1 MRLTCLQQHLNK
13 ALSVVV
19 RAVPAKSTLPVAL
32 NVLLATEEGRL
43 RLAGTN
49 LDLAIT
55 TWVTG
60 NVEAEGA
67 ISVPARIL
75 SGFVSSLDPD
85 RLELTL
91 NQRTRTLT
99 IHSGGSE
106 ANIKGVDAEEFPPI
120 PRAGGNVT
128 VSVDPATLRE
138 GIEQVAFAAATDD
151 SRPVL
156 AGVLASFDGDSLTLA
171 AADGFRLAVRRL
183 DLRSAVA
190 ERLDIIVPR
199 QAMVEM
205 ARLLA
210 DESEPAELSVSPN
223 RSQLLVHT
231 RGADLVTRLIEGTFP
246 NYEQII
252 PTRYQ
257 TRVLISTSDFLKA
270 TRRAEV
276 FATDAAN
283 MVRLQITPGEELA
296 PGKMLV
302 TARAAELG
310 DNTSQLDVVV
320 EGGPTQIAFNAKYLK
335 DVLSALPNVPQ
346 VGLEVSS
353 PASPGVIRP
362 AGGDGYTHV
371 IMPMHVNQPRS

>member
-1 MRLTCLQQHLNK
+1 MRLTCLQQHLAK
-13 ALSVVV
+13 ALSIVV
-19 RAVPAKSTLPVAL
+19 RAVPSKSTLPVAL
-32 NVLLATEEGRL
+32 NILLATDDGRL

-55 TWVTG
+55 TWIAG

-67 ISVPARIL
+67 IAVPARIL
-75 SGFVSSLDPD
+75 SGFVNSLDPD

-91 NQRTRTLT
+91 HERTRTLT
-99 IHSGGSE
+99 IRAGASE
-106 ANIKGVDAEEFPPI
+106 ANIKGIDADEFPPI
-120 PRAGGNVT
+120 PRAGGSVT
-128 VSVDPATLRE
+128 AVIDPATLRE
-138 GIEQVAFAAATDD
+138 GIEQVVFAAATDD

-156 AGVLASFDGDSLTLA
+156 AGVLASFDGERLTLA

-183 DLRSAVA
+183 DLRSPVA

-199 QAMVEM
+199 QAMIEL
-205 ARLLA
+205 ARLLD
-210 DESEPAELSVSPN
+210 DETAPAELSVSPN
-223 RSQLLVHT
+223 RSQLLV
-231 RGADLVTRLIEGTFP
+231 RLPSADLVSRLIEGTFP

-257 TRVLISTSDFLKA
+257 TRVLVSTADFLKA
-270 TRRAEV
+270 TRRAEI
-276 FATDAAN
+276 FAADAAN
-283 MVRLQITPGEELA
+283 MVRLQILPGEELS
-296 PGKMLV
+296 PGRMLV
-302 TARAAELG
+302 SARAAELG
-310 DNTSQLDVVV
+310 DNTSQLEVVV

-362 AGGDGYTHV
+362 VSGNGYTHV
-371 IMPMHVNQPRS
+371 IMPMHVNQPRG